1 MATDEKKENKPY
13 EETRK
18 AAKIFDEI
26 ARSPRKP
33 VQKVGEQPP
42 AMSAAGG
49 DPDGKTLA
57 GQSDKTTEPRK
68 EPGTVAGR
76 PAHPDAVAAQG
87 AASQSSKPTD
97 SSPGT
102 EGEGAEPSIGALFSK
117 LVKMSPQEKIRIEKD
132 SIGSLFKK
140 YISKRG

>member
-1 MATDEKKENKPY
+1 MATEEKEERKPY

-26 ARSPRKP
+26 ARSPRRP
-33 VQKVGEQPP
+33 VQEVGEKP
-42 AMSAAGG
+42 ASMSAAGG
-49 DPDGKTLA
+49 DADGKTLA
-57 GQSDKTTEPRK
+57 GQSDKPTEPRK

-76 PAHPDAVAAQG
+76 PGPPDVVTAQG
-87 AASQSSKPTD
+87 TASQSPKPTD

-140 YISKRG
+140 YIGKRG